1 MTTHQHPGTP
11 ARRHL
16 ARTALRATALL
27 TLLGVAWAGRGSGA
41 PSAPVASGE
50 THLVINVPSRTLT
63 LFVDG
68 KARKTYPVG
77 VGQPQW
83 PTPIGRWQILEKV
96 KNPTWGYP
104 PEYDPHGKRPVFPAG
119 SPRNPLGT
127 RWMGFT
133 PKEHGI
139 HGTNRPD
146 SVGKVISHGCV
157 RMHVRD
163 AEELFELVEVG
174 TPVEVRH
181 DTVLFRVDP
190 ARRVIL
196 AAVYPDVYRKRASV
210 RAQVDAV
217 LKRHGARPAAV
228 GGNLNKQL
236 ARRDGKYRIVGKLP
250 PAKPE

>member
-1 MTTHQHPGTP
+1 M
-11 ARRHL
+11 
-16 ARTALRATALL
+16 
-27 TLLGVAWAGRGSGA
+27 
-41 PSAPVASGE
+41 
-50 THLVINVPSRTLT
+50 
-63 LFVDG
+63 
-68 KARKTYPVG
+68 
-77 VGQPQW
+77 
-83 PTPIGRWQILEKV
+83 
-96 KNPTWGYP
+96 
-104 PEYDPHGKRPVFPAG
+104 
-119 SPRNPLGT
+119 
-127 RWMGFT
+127 
-133 PKEHGI
+133 
-139 HGTNRPD
+139 
-146 SVGKVISHGCV
+146 
-157 RMHVRD
+157 RD